1 MRIIGA
7 VFILAA
13 CLLYGG
19 GKAYS
24 LCLREKKLKKLLK
37 FINSL
42 SEEMRL
48 SRAELP
54 KLLADIPESAELL
67 ENGALRETEGLKAED
82 VAVLQSYISAL
93 GKTDIEGQM
102 QSAKLHTEAL
112 KVRLSEASEERRL
125 KSKLYLSLSFLGGLF
140 AVVLII

>member
-13 CLLYGG
+13 SLLYGG

-24 LCLREKKLKKLLK
+24 LLLREKKLKKLLR

-48 SRAELP
+48 TRAELP
-54 KLLADIPESAELL
+54 KLLESIPESAELL
-67 ENGALRETEGLKAED
+67 ENGAVRGIEGLKTED
-82 VAVLQSYISAL
+82 VAVLRSYISAL
-93 GKTDIEGQM
+93 GKTDIDGQM

-112 KVRLSEASEERRL
+112 KVRLFEASEERRL
-125 KSKLYLSLSFLGGLF
+125 KSKLYLSLSFFCGLF